1 MHSSLDLLAV
11 FNALPGAYLL
21 LSPAL
26 VIEAVSDAYLASS
39 FTTRPQLVGQYLF
52 DAFGGAPGTAE
63 ETTMSNLRASL
74 QQVLSTGQPHPMP
87 VQHYAVIEPT
97 TGARV
102 LRYWQP
108 LNTPIRDAQGVI
120 SAVVHSVTDVTTQ
133 TQAATALHLSLGR
146 EQQARAEVEAQRHH
160 LQQVLRHLPAQIATY
175 HGPDYVYDFV
185 NIRYTQPL
193 PTRRYLGRPFREVLP
208 EVADQGLLSVFDHV
222 YHSGEPY
229 HLPEQELWLD
239 LQGTGHPEQLYLDF
253 FLYPLRD
260 ATGTIYGLLD
270 FSYEVTAQVRARQQV
285 EQLNNE
291 LEARVRARTGEL
303 EVARQAAEA
312 QQHYLRHIFEQAPVA
327 ICLMRGP
334 QAVVELLNQH
344 GAALVGSTPAQVIGH
359 PIRQA
364 LPALN
369 DQGFEALYARVM
381 LGETLVFDEMP
392 ITFHRAHTGQSNH
405 GYYHHTYQPW
415 REETGAIVGVIN
427 IGVEVT
433 EQVRARQQVQQLN
446 EELREANG
454 QLRRTNVDLDNFIY
468 SASHDLKAPISNIEG
483 LLQLLNQLL
492 PPTTRTDAEIAPVL
506 QMMQVSVDRFKRT
519 IAHLTDLT
527 KLQLEFAQPAAAVSL
542 ASVVEDVRHDLR
554 PLLEETCGQLA
565 VEIDDCQPLVF
576 SEKNLRLVVYNLL
589 SNALKYRHPARPPRV
604 RLSCAR
610 EQGQLLLRVQDNG
623 LGLSQAQQAKLY
635 GLFQRLHT
643 HVEGTGIGLYMVK
656 KIVENAG
663 GTLTVASELGQGTTF
678 TVVFP
683 TQALG

>member
-1 MHSSLDLLAV
+1 MPSSVDLLAV

-21 LSPAL
+21 LTPAL
-26 VIEAVSDAYLASS
+26 VIEAVSDAYLTSF
-39 FTTRPQLVGQYLF
+39 FTTRQQLVGQDLF
-52 DAFGGAPGTAE
+52 DAFGGALGTPEE
-63 ETTMSNLRASL
+63 ETITNLRVSL
-74 QQVLSTGQPHPMP
+74 QQVLSTGQPHQMP
-87 VQHYAVIEPT
+87 VQHYPLIEPT

-102 LRYWQP
+102 ERYWQ
-108 LNTPIRDAQGVI
+108 LLTTPIRDAQGMI
-120 SAVVHSVTDVTTQ
+120 QALLHSVTDVTAQ
-133 TQAATALHLSLGR
+133 TQAATALRLSQAR
-146 EQQARAEVEAQRHH
+146 EQQALAALEAQRSH
-160 LQQVLRHLPAQIATY
+160 LQEVLLHLPAQIATY
-175 HGPDYVYDFV
+175 RGPDYVYDFV
-185 NIRYTQPL
+185 NTRYTKPL
-193 PTRRYLGRPFREVLP
+193 PSRRYLGQPIREVLP
-208 EVADQGLLSVFDHV
+208 EVAAQGILAVFDHV

-239 LQGTGHPEQLYLDF
+239 GQGTGQPQQLYLDF
-253 FLYPLRD
+253 FLHPLRD
-260 ATGTIYGLLD
+260 AEGNIYGLLD
-270 FSYEVTAQVRARQQV
+270 FSYDVTALVRARQQG
-285 EQLNNE
+285 EQLNDE
-291 LEARVRARTGEL
+291 LEARVLARTR
-303 EVARQAAEA
+303 EVEAARQAAEA

-334 QAVVELLNQH
+334 QAVVELLNQR

-369 DQGFEALYARVM
+369 GQGFEALYARV
-381 LGETLVFDEMP
+381 LQGETLVFNEMP
-392 ITFHRAHTGQSNH
+392 ITFHRAQTGQSDH

-446 EELREANG
+446 EELREANS

-492 PPTTRTDAEIAPVL
+492 PPATRAEAEIAPVL
-506 QMMQVSVDRFKRT
+506 QMMQVSVERFKRT

-542 ASVVEDVRHDLR
+542 ARVVEDVRHDLL
-554 PLLEETCGQLA
+554 PLLEETCGQLTI
-565 VEIDDCQPLVF
+565 EIDDCQPLVF

-589 SNALKYRHPARPPRV
+589 SNAFKYRHPARSPRV

-610 EQGQLLLRVQDNG
+610 EQDQLLLRVHDNG
-623 LGLSQAQQAKLY
+623 LGLNQAQQAKLY

-663 GTLTVASELGQGTTF
+663 GTLSVASEPGQGTTF
-678 TVVFP
+678 TVAFP
-683 TQALG
+683 PQALG